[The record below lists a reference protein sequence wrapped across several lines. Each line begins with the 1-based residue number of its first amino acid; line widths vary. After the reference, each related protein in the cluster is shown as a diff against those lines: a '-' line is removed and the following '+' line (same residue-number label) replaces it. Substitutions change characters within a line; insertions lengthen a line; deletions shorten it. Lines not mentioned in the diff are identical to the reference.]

1 MTKRARILAAAILSL
16 AALAIV
22 AITSSFGK
30 KEKEIHRIPV
40 NLNETLTNEMSDT
53 SVLDGFDKKVKDYMT
68 YCMLKT
74 HHRCRNHGAG
84 GEGTLEA

>member
-68 YCMLKT
+68 YKAKT
-74 HHRCRNHGAG
+74 DTVDPAAAEAEVAG
-84 GEGTLEA
+84 

>member
-68 YCMLKT
+68 YWGL
-74 HHRCRNHGAG
+74 HGAS
-84 GEGTLEA
+84 L